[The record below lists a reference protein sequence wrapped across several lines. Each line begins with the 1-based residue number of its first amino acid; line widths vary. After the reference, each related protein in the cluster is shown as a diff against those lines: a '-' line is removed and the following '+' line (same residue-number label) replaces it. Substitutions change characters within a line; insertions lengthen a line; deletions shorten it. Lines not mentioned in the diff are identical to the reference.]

1 MSKLILHNTNPAA
14 LHQTVLVDLM
24 SGYSTVDHQ
33 LNMLTAEFMGT
44 IDFSH
49 PLLKEPG
56 LSQHGA
62 YYDYTYDTVHDF
74 FSIPKRIYATL
85 LHASKPW
92 LCQFKITPSEKYRLL
107 KTDYA
112 LFFSAVAQRA
122 AKESMSTQQLNA
134 FISSRDNAAFQYQDK
149 VILDQILTVHELAKS
164 MDGDHLYQA
173 NADIEQ
179 FCLSMDNTEALELR
193 YINQHVGMGVFARER
208 FPKDSIIVQYC
219 GELSP
224 EQDADYTYKV
234 DTTLSSYALFLDAR
248 THGNM
253 ARFINYA
260 PDEPVIH
267 PHPFSKTLTTANT
280 RTQSY
285 NCYGNNVVI
294 FFARRAIEKGEQLLN
309 DYGDAYFKDLRYIP
323 RLQVNGSV
331 KNYLGKPMKD
341 TPAQRFQTLTLL
353 KQQGVKQAHWLLLKK
368 PTLVLLSVLLWVVLI
383 NLWGV

>member
-1 MSKLILHNTNPAA
+1 MSKLILRNTNPAA

-24 SGYSTVDHQ
+24 SGHSTVDHQ
-33 LNMLTAEFMGT
+33 LNMLTAEFIDT

-62 YYDYTYDTVHDF
+62 YYHYTYDTVHDF

-92 LCQFKITPSEKYRLL
+92 LCQFKITPSEKYRFL

-134 FISSRDNAAFQYQDK
+134 FISSRDNASFQYQDK

-179 FCLSMDNTEALELR
+179 FCLSMDNTDALELR

-208 FPKDSIIVQYC
+208 FPKGSIIVQYC

-234 DTTLSSYALFLDAR
+234 DTTLVYD
-248 THGNM
+248 
-253 ARFINYA
+253 
-260 PDEPVIH
+260 
-267 PHPFSKTLTTANT
+267 
-280 RTQSY
+280 Q
-285 NCYGNNVVI
+285 
-294 FFARRAIEKGEQLLN
+294 
-309 DYGDAYFKDLRYIP
+309 
-323 RLQVNGSV
+323 
-331 KNYLGKPMKD
+331 
-341 TPAQRFQTLTLL
+341 
-353 KQQGVKQAHWLLLKK
+353 
-368 PTLVLLSVLLWVVLI
+368 
-383 NLWGV
+383 